1 MYILNPSIR
10 VKPSIIAILVTIDDS
25 KKEKPSDFLN
35 PMKYVHFF

>member
-35 PMKYVHFF
+35 SMKYVHFF